1 MHEELLKTRLPS
13 ESVNGAYIAME
24 ASLEA
29 LYFEFGACAKIKS
42 TQMPAGYTVFMRSFV
57 FFFFILTT
65 LCWAP
70 TTKYLTPI
78 ITGFMVFLIN
88 TVIVIGDQMMKP
100 FTLTWSG
107 LPLQKYAVMI
117 EQEVLSVSRR
127 QKDIKRLVRSSI

>member
-1 MHEELLKTRLPS
+1 MHEELLKTQLPP
-13 ESVNGAYIAME
+13 EAVNGAYIAME
-24 ASLEA
+24 ASLND
-29 LYFEFGACAKIKS
+29 LYYNFGACAKIKS

-65 LCWAP
+65 LSWAP
-70 TTKYLTPI
+70 TTKFMTPI

-107 LPLQKYAVMI
+107 LPLKKYAVMI

-127 QKDIKRLVRSSI
+127 QKDIKRLVRSS